1 MQSAMRTIGIL
12 GGMSAAST
20 AIYYDRLNAAVR
32 ARLGGL
38 HSAKCIIWSVDFA
51 EIAALQ
57 DNGQWI
63 EAGRILADAAKRLV
77 GAGAQ
82 AILLAT
88 NTMHMVADAISQ
100 DLDVPLIHIA
110 DATAARLQAQGFR
123 RPGLMATAFTM
134 EMPFYRDR
142 LRARFGLDVLV
153 PDAAGR
159 AETHRVIYEELCKGI
174 ATEAS
179 RSRFEE
185 IAESLVA
192 AGADSLILGCTEVC
206 MLLNE
211 TNVRVPVFDTGS
223 IHVEA
228 AVAFVLDDLPAAGTL
243 AATGTTG

>member
-51 EIAALQ
+51 EIAVLQ

-100 DLDVPLIHIA
+100 DLGVPFIHIA

-142 LRARFGLDVLV
+142 LRTRFGLDVLV
-153 PDAAGR
+153 PDSARRAA
-159 AETHRVIYEELCKGI
+159 THRVIYEELCKNI
-174 ATEAS
+174 VTETS
-179 RSRFEE
+179 RRRFEE

-206 MLLNE
+206 MLLDE

-228 AVAFVLDDLPAAGTL
+228 AAAFMLDDPPAAEGL